1 MTPGPDPRQQA
12 TSDPSTASGDASV
25 QYRAIAVP
33 QSVSGRTQD
42 IPREAEHMGSICA
55 AGPKA
60 CDDIRSIYLKL
71 PETTRAA
78 LVQAQGALER
88 TVYTANDG
96 HDTAFLLGFHRPHTA
111 QEKLCAFSGC
121 ERLRNGLV
129 EYAALHAI
137 HDSHTITVKTEPG
150 VYAEQAMT
158 TYDGQSWRVLGEHDH
173 YRQTTEFT
181 CGPVSLLNAM
191 HRLHPQM
198 AANRVDELHIW
209 REATIAV
216 ACEPYGLALSAA
228 KRGENPRI
236 VVSKTGPVLNPAHG
250 AMGMIAAAM
259 SRDVQEHFAAEAQKI
274 GIPIDIA
281 SFTAANVARRL
292 DGGHVALVL
301 IDEHV
306 MHGVTCP
313 HWVTVTGELADGTL
327 LVDDPWIDEPYG
339 ETLVDAYQ
347 LPIRQ
352 ADFDLMIHYDE
363 PASAQAMVIL

>member
-1 MTPGPDPRQQA
+1 MTSGPVPHHQAAHDPA
-12 TSDPSTASGDASV
+12 TV
-25 QYRAIAVP
+25 RYRAVAVP
-33 QSVSGRTQD
+33 QSVSGRTRD
-42 IPREAEHMGSICA
+42 VSYAAEHTARNGRTQL
-55 AGPKA
+55 

-71 PETTRAA
+71 PEITRAA
-78 LVQAQGALER
+78 LVMAQGALER
-88 TVYTANDG
+88 TLYTASDG
-96 HDTAFLLGFHRPHTA
+96 HDTAFLLGYHRPHTA
-111 QEKLCAFSGC
+111 QEKLCAFSGS

-129 EYAALHAI
+129 TYAASHAI
-137 HDSHTITVKTEPG
+137 RDVNALTVKAEPG
-150 VYAEQAMT
+150 VWADQAMMT
-158 TYDGQSWRVLGEHDH
+158 IDGQSWCPLGEHEH

-191 HRLHPQM
+191 HRLHPQIT
-198 AANRVDELHIW
+198 ANRVDELHIW

-228 KRGENPRI
+228 KRGESPHI
-236 VVSKTGPVLNPAHG
+236 VVSKTGPVLNPADG
-250 AMGMIAAAM
+250 AMGMIDARM
-259 SRDVQEHFAAEAQKI
+259 SRDVQRHFAAEAHEI
-274 GIPIDIA
+274 GIPVDVTP
-281 SFTAANVARRL
+281 FTAADVARQA
-292 DGGHVALVL
+292 GHGHATLVL

-313 HWVTVTGELADGTL
+313 HWVTVTGKLADGTL

-363 PASAQAMVIL
+363 PASAQAMIIL

>member
-1 MTPGPDPRQQA
+1 MISAEENAQSAQNMRE
-12 TSDPSTASGDASV
+12 V
-25 QYRAIAVP
+25 LYRAIAVP

-42 IPREAEHMGSICA
+42 IPREAEHMGTICA

-88 TVYTANDG
+88 TVYMANDG
-96 HDTAFLLGFHRPHTA
+96 HNTAFLLGYHRPHTA

-158 TYDGQSWRVLGEHDH
+158 TDDGQSWHPLGEHEH

-191 HRLHPQM
+191 HRLHPQVT
-198 AANRVDELHIW
+198 ANRVDELHIW
-209 REATIAV
+209 REATIAM
-216 ACEPYGLALSAA
+216 ACEPYGLALSAM
-228 KRGENPRI
+228 KRGEQPRI
-236 VVSKTGPVLNPAHG
+236 IVSKTGPVLNPADG
-250 AMGMIAAAM
+250 AMGMLDAAM
-259 SRDVQEHFAAEAQKI
+259 SLDVQEHFATQAHAA
-274 GIPIDIA
+274 GIPVEVMP
-281 SFTAANVARRL
+281 FTAADVVKRL
-292 DGGHVALVL
+292 DGGRVALVL

-306 MHGVTCP
+306 MHGEICP
-313 HWVTVTGELADGTL
+313 HWVTVTGMLADGTL

-363 PASAQAMVIL
+363 PASAQAMIIL

>member
-1 MTPGPDPRQQA
+1 MISAEENAQSAQNMRE
-12 TSDPSTASGDASV
+12 V
-25 QYRAIAVP
+25 LYRAIPVP
-33 QSVSGRTQD
+33 QSVSGRAQD
-42 IPREAEHMGSICA
+42 IPQKAEHPGAICA
-55 AGPKA
+55 ANPKA

-71 PETTRAA
+71 PEITRAA
-78 LVQAQGALER
+78 LVRAQGALER
-88 TVYTANDG
+88 TVYTAGDG
-96 HDTAFLLGFHRPHTA
+96 RDTAFLLGFHRPHTA
-111 QEKLCAFSGC
+111 QEKLCAFSGD

-137 HDSHTITVKTEPG
+137 HDSHVVTVKTEPG

-158 TYDGQSWRVLGEHDH
+158 TDDGQSWRPLGEYEH

-191 HRLHPQM
+191 HRLHPQVT
-198 AANRVDELHIW
+198 ANRVDELHIW

-236 VVSKTGPVLNPAHG
+236 VVSKTGPVLNPADG
-250 AMGMIAAAM
+250 AMGMIDAAM
-259 SRDVQEHFAAEAQKI
+259 SRDVQEHFATEACTT
-274 GIPIDIA
+274 GIPVDIT
-281 SFTAANVARRL
+281 SFTAADVARRL
-292 DGGHVALVL
+292 NDGHVALVL

-313 HWVTVTGELADGTL
+313 HWVTVTGTLTDGTL

-339 ETLVDAYQ
+339 ETLVDTYQ

>member
-1 MTPGPDPRQQA
+1 MISAEENAQSAQNMRE
-12 TSDPSTASGDASV
+12 V
-25 QYRAIAVP
+25 LYRAIAVP

-42 IPREAEHMGSICA
+42 IPREAEHMGTICA

-71 PETTRAA
+71 PEVTRAA

-88 TVYTANDG
+88 TVYTASDG
-96 HDTAFLLGFHRPHTA
+96 QDTAFLLGYHRPHTA
-111 QEKLCAFSGC
+111 QEKLCTFSGA
-121 ERLRNGLV
+121 ERLREGLV

-137 HDSHTITVKTEPG
+137 RGSHVITVKTEPG

-158 TYDGQSWRVLGEHDH
+158 TDDGQSWHPLGEHEH

-191 HRLHPQM
+191 HRLHPQVT
-198 AANRVDELHIW
+198 ANRVDELHIW
-209 REATIAV
+209 REATIAM
-216 ACEPYGLALSAA
+216 ACEPYGLALSAM
-228 KRGENPRI
+228 KRGEQPRI
-236 VVSKTGPVLNPAHG
+236 IVSKTGPVLNPADG
-250 AMGMIAAAM
+250 AMGMLDAAM
-259 SRDVQEHFAAEAQKI
+259 SLDVQKHFATQAHAA
-274 GIPIDIA
+274 GIPVEVMP
-281 SFTAANVARRL
+281 FTAADVVRRL
-292 DGGHVALVL
+292 NGGHVALVL

-306 MHGVTCP
+306 MHGEICP
-313 HWVTVTGELADGTL
+313 HWVTVTGMLADGTL

-363 PASAQAMVIL
+363 PASAQAMIIL

>member
-1 MTPGPDPRQQA
+1 MISAEENAQSAQNMRE
-12 TSDPSTASGDASV
+12 V
-25 QYRAIAVP
+25 LYRAIAVP

-42 IPREAEHMGSICA
+42 IPREAEHMGTICA

-88 TVYTANDG
+88 TVYMANDG
-96 HDTAFLLGFHRPHTA
+96 HNTAFLLGYHRPHTA

-158 TYDGQSWRVLGEHDH
+158 TDDGQSWHPLGEHEH

-191 HRLHPQM
+191 HRLHPQVT
-198 AANRVDELHIW
+198 AKRVDELHIW
-209 REATIAV
+209 REATIAM
-216 ACEPYGLALSAA
+216 ACEPYGLALSAM
-228 KRGENPRI
+228 KRGEQPRI
-236 VVSKTGPVLNPAHG
+236 IVSKTGPVLNPADG
-250 AMGMIAAAM
+250 AMGMLDAAM
-259 SRDVQEHFAAEAQKI
+259 SLDVQEHFATQAHAA
-274 GIPIDIA
+274 GIPVEVMP
-281 SFTAANVARRL
+281 FTAADVVRRL

-306 MHGVTCP
+306 MHGEICP
-313 HWVTVTGELADGTL
+313 HWVTVTGMLADGTL

-363 PASAQAMVIL
+363 PASAQAMIIL

>member
-1 MTPGPDPRQQA
+1 MISAEENAQSAQNMRE
-12 TSDPSTASGDASV
+12 V
-25 QYRAIAVP
+25 LYRAIAVP

-42 IPREAEHMGSICA
+42 IPREAEHMGTICA

-88 TVYTANDG
+88 TVYMANDG
-96 HDTAFLLGFHRPHTA
+96 HNTAFLLGYHRPHTA

-158 TYDGQSWRVLGEHDH
+158 TDDGQSWHPLGEHEH

-191 HRLHPQM
+191 HRLHPQVT
-198 AANRVDELHIW
+198 ANRVDELHIW
-209 REATIAV
+209 REATIAM
-216 ACEPYGLALSAA
+216 ACEPYGLALSAM
-228 KRGENPRI
+228 KRGEQPRI
-236 VVSKTGPVLNPAHG
+236 IVSKTGPVLNPADG
-250 AMGMIAAAM
+250 AMGMLDAAM
-259 SRDVQEHFAAEAQKI
+259 SLDVQEHFATQAHAA
-274 GIPIDIA
+274 GIPVEVMP
-281 SFTAANVARRL
+281 FTAADVVRRL

-306 MHGVTCP
+306 MHGEICP
-313 HWVTVTGELADGTL
+313 HWVTVTGMLADGTL

-363 PASAQAMVIL
+363 PASAQAMIIL

>member
-1 MTPGPDPRQQA
+1 MISAEENAQSAQNMRE
-12 TSDPSTASGDASV
+12 V
-25 QYRAIAVP
+25 LYRAIAVP

-42 IPREAEHMGSICA
+42 ISREAEHMGTICA

-150 VYAEQAMT
+150 VYAKQAMT
-158 TYDGQSWRVLGEHDH
+158 TYDGRSWRPLGEHEH

-191 HRLHPQM
+191 HRLHPQVT
-198 AANRVDELHIW
+198 ANRVDELHIW

-216 ACEPYGLALSAA
+216 ACEPYGLALSAM
-228 KRGENPRI
+228 KRGEQPRI
-236 VVSKTGPVLNPAHG
+236 IVSKTGPVLNPADG
-250 AMGMIAAAM
+250 AMGMLDTAM
-259 SRDVQEHFAAEAQKI
+259 SLDVQEHFATQAHVA
-274 GIPIDIA
+274 GIPVEVMP
-281 SFTAANVARRL
+281 FTAADVVKRL

-306 MHGVTCP
+306 MHGEICP
-313 HWVTVTGELADGTL
+313 HWVTVTGMLADGTL

-363 PASAQAMVIL
+363 PASAQAMIIL

>member
-1 MTPGPDPRQQA
+1 MISAEENAQSAQNMRE
-12 TSDPSTASGDASV
+12 V
-25 QYRAIAVP
+25 LYRAIAVP

-42 IPREAEHMGSICA
+42 IPREAEHMGTICA

-88 TVYTANDG
+88 TVYMANDG
-96 HDTAFLLGFHRPHTA
+96 HNTAFLLGYNRPHTA

-158 TYDGQSWRVLGEHDH
+158 TDDGQSWHPLGEHEH

-181 CGPVSLLNAM
+181 CGPVSLLNAI
-191 HRLHPQM
+191 HRLHPQVT
-198 AANRVDELHIW
+198 ANRVDELHIW
-209 REATIAV
+209 REATIAM
-216 ACEPYGLALSAA
+216 ACEPYGLALSAM
-228 KRGENPRI
+228 KRGEQPRI
-236 VVSKTGPVLNPAHG
+236 IVSKTGPVLNPADG
-250 AMGMIAAAM
+250 AMGMLDTAM
-259 SRDVQEHFAAEAQKI
+259 SLDVQEHFATQAHAA
-274 GIPIDIA
+274 GIPVEVMP
-281 SFTAANVARRL
+281 FTAADVVRRL

-306 MHGVTCP
+306 MHGEICP
-313 HWVTVTGELADGTL
+313 HWVTVTGMLADGTL

-363 PASAQAMVIL
+363 PASAQAMIIL